1 MRGVGVFFLAKYGFT
16 ALEPTGNPSVH
27 PLSYLISFTSFS
39 TLAVGVGGGSL
50 MEASVACMAAWM
62 ADDGLA
68 GCCGNVMLPAGGA
81 ATVVG
86 GAAIT
91 GPASVLLN
99 ALKQAVT
106 KIYTYKSKYYGWNSQ
121 VSLMLLN
128 KE

>member
-1 MRGVGVFFLAKYGFT
+1 
-16 ALEPTGNPSVH
+16 
-27 PLSYLISFTSFS
+27 
-39 TLAVGVGGGSL
+39 
-50 MEASVACMAAWM
+50 M

-106 KIYTYKSKYYGWNSQ
+106 KIYIYKSMYYG
-121 VSLMLLN
+121 
-128 KE
+128 

>member
-1 MRGVGVFFLAKYGFT
+1 
-16 ALEPTGNPSVH
+16 
-27 PLSYLISFTSFS
+27 
-39 TLAVGVGGGSL
+39 
-50 MEASVACMAAWM
+50 MAAWM

-106 KIYTYKSKYYGWNSQ
+106 KIYTYKSKYYGWNSH